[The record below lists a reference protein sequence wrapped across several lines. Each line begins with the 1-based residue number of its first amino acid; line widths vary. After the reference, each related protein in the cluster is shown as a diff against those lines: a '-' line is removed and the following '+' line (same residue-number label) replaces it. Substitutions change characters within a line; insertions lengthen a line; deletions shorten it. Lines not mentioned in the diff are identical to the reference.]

1 MNIAEL
7 QRTLQN
13 LTKAKITQEQIGNA
27 LGITRSTVNTR
38 MKNGS
43 QLKLEEIPKIEKF
56 FGVTLK
62 HLQAADRYN
71 ELCRQVVA
79 LLEGSENEKE
89 MITTLLS
96 LRPMRK
102 TFLLFFKA
110 LQGDES
116 VVPIIKSMLDNK
128 ELVKVFLEEE

>member
-7 QRTLQN
+7 QTTLQN

-38 MKNGS
+38 IKNGS
-43 QLKLEEIPKIEKF
+43 QLKLEEIPRIEKF

-62 HLQAADRYN
+62 HLKVADKYN
-71 ELCRQVVA
+71 DLCNKVVA
-79 LLEGSENEKE
+79 LLDGSENEKE
-89 MITTLLS
+89 MIAALLS
-96 LRPMRK
+96 VKPMRK
-102 TFLLFFKA
+102 TFLLFYKA

-116 VVPIIKSMLDNK
+116 IVPVIKSMLDNK